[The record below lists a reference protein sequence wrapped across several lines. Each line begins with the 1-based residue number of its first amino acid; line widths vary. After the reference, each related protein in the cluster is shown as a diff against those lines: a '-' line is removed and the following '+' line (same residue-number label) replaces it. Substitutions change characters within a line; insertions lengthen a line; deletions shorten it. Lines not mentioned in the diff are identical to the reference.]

1 MDITLSLV
9 VNIIPLYILIALGFI
24 GGKWLDVN
32 LPSMAT
38 VAIYILAPFV
48 NFGAMTKLNFDPQ
61 FFLLPALLFV
71 FSGTVGLS
79 MYLAAHKRWK
89 NNTANL
95 IGMGSVSGNTGYFG
109 LPLILMLFGPEWTGL
124 YLFMNVSLLLNEIGL
139 GYYFGARGH
148 TTMKQA
154 VIKVLKLP
162 IIYGITLGLIA
173 NLSGFTMPDVMDR
186 YWNYAA
192 GAWVIIG
199 MMLIGVALGK
209 LEKFEFDWRLLRWLF
224 TAKFMIWPL
233 GGIAFV
239 LYDLHVLHAFDPIVH
254 QMVLIFTAVPLPGNL
269 VAYAS
274 TLNLH
279 PERAATAVLAS
290 TLMGIITVP
299 AALMLYPFLA

>member
-1 MDITLSLV
+1 MDLTLTLIT
-9 VNIIPLYILIALGFI
+9 NIIPLYILIALGFI

-48 NFGAMTKLNFDPQ
+48 NFGAMTKLDFNWSYI
-61 FFLLPALLFV
+61 LLPVLLFS
-71 FSGTVGLS
+71 FSGAVGMA
-79 MYLAAHKRWK
+79 MYLTAHKRWK
-89 NNTANL
+89 NNSTNL

-109 LPLILMLFGPEWTGL
+109 LPLILVLFGPEWAGL
-124 YLFMNVSLLLNEIGL
+124 YLFMSMSVLLNEIGL
-139 GYYFGARGH
+139 GYYFGARGNADV
-148 TTMKQA
+148 KSA
-154 VIKVLKLP
+154 IRRVLKLP
-162 IIYGITLGLIA
+162 VIYAIVLGLIA
-173 NLSGFTMPDVMDR
+173 NFAGFTMPDVMTR
-186 YWNYAA
+186 YWNYAS

-224 TAKFMIWPL
+224 TAKFLIWPL

-239 LYDLHVLHAFDPIVH
+239 VYDLHLLHAFDPIVH
-254 QMVLIFTAVPLPGNL
+254 QMVLIFTAVPLAGNL

-290 TLMGIITVP
+290 TLLGIATVP
-299 AALMLYPFLA
+299 AALLLYPFLA